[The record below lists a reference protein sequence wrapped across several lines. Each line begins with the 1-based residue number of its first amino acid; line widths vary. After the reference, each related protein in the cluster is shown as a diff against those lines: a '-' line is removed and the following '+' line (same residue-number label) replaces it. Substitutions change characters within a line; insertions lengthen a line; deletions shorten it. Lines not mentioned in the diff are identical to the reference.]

1 MWGPAVLQM
10 AVIFGF
16 SATPDIGRLP
26 YGISDLSGHFAGYVL
41 LGALVVRAVAGGR
54 WAGVTSSAA
63 ARAWLISA
71 AYGVSDEFHQ
81 SFVRG
86 RSPSTSDWVADAAG
100 AAVAI
105 VAVAI
110 GARLVRRA
118 KGREV

>member
-1 MWGPAVLQM
+1 M

-16 SATPDIGRLP
+16 SGMPDIGRLP
-26 YGISDLSGHFAGYVL
+26 GGVSDLTAHFAGYGL
-41 LGALVVRAVAGGR
+41 LGALVVRAVGGAR
-54 WAGVTSSAA
+54 WAGVTPSAA

-81 SFVRG
+81 SFVPG
-86 RSPSTSDWVADAAG
+86 RSPNVIDWVADAAG

-105 VAVAI
+105 SAVVL